1 MGNEKGEVK
10 IGYADGVSLRDTC
23 RDPVGA
29 QQIQRENI
37 AYAEKQKRG
46 DNDITYAKKQRE
58 VTTTSPMQRNKGKVT
73 TTSPMQRKVMTYTK
87 AGHAC

>member
-1 MGNEKGEVK
+1 MGNEKGEVI

-37 AYAEKQKRG
+37 AYA
-46 DNDITYAKKQRE
+46 KKQRE
-58 VTTTSPMQRNKGKVT
+58 VTTTSPMHRDKE
-73 TTSPMQRKVMTYTK
+73 R
-87 AGHAC
+87 